1 MSNNIFL
8 PQLKKVKISN
18 FSLYNKDIEYDF
30 IDGINLIIG
39 GNGVG
44 KTTFVNIVKYAL
56 IGLYKNDLVVRN
68 YQGEKR
74 FNRETYRN
82 TNVYFRNRMK
92 GVSTDSEAIVELSFV
107 LNGCTFFVK
116 RSLYDTLLIEAS
128 YLENGVTYVIEG
140 EPIRQDAYSRFE
152 NDKDVDKSKYLQYNY
167 EIIVAQ
173 KANMTDFNDF
183 IFFVNQILMFGED
196 RSTVLWD
203 ESIQERLLSNYLND
217 PILESERKSCA
228 FEAKYQDSI
237 ARHKQEEIKAIRRVL
252 DQVSSSTSNF
262 NGNTDAQKVSSDLEK
277 SENRLESLEKD
288 ASDIHKKAHLIHKKI
303 TDISVTINSKEQE
316 INSLES
322 HLLSEYWPGN
332 NPKYMIY
339 KKQYALNHICPMCNA
354 PIKID
359 SNQNAEDTCFLCH
372 SKISLPNDN
381 RLTVLKNELSELLT
395 KRQSLE
401 LEVLQLE
408 KDLDNTDR
416 NIRRIRLQVFDLKNQ
431 LRNLGGGLD
440 LKSGVD
446 DETKKETSYVAM
458 IKRIQELTLEKD
470 VAQQKCEELRK
481 KCSDIVGMIEQNL
494 IDSTQNISEIF
505 KEFAEAFLR
514 LPCYL
519 TLDKSEVKKIQ
530 IFIPVIDG
538 KIRTDAEELSE
549 SQRFFIDYS
558 FRMSILA
565 HFYNGPSFY
574 ICETPDASLDLSYEE
589 NAANTLLKFLEKS
602 NSLILTSNLN
612 NSTFIMNII
621 HKSEKITVLNLLKY
635 GKVSQV
641 QTNHEALQKLS
652 NEIEELVYGKLQ

>member
-1 MSNNIFL
+1 MVNNIFL
-8 PQLKKVKISN
+8 PQLTKVRIAN
-18 FSLYNKDIEYDF
+18 FSLYNRDIEYDF

-92 GVSTDSEAIVELSFV
+92 GLSTDTKAFVELVFEI
-107 LNGCTFFVK
+107 NGCIFYVN
-116 RSLYDTLLIEAS
+116 RSLFDTMLIEAR
-128 YLENGVTYVIEG
+128 YTECGETHIIQG
-140 EPIRQDAYSRFE
+140 EPIRQDAYSRIE
-152 NDKDVDKSKYLQYNY
+152 NDNDVDKSKYLQYNY
-167 EIIVAQ
+167 EVVVAQ

-196 RSTVLWD
+196 RTTVLWD
-203 ESIQERLLSNYLND
+203 ENIQERLLSNYLND
-217 PILESERKSCA
+217 PELESARKSYA

-252 DQVSSSTSNF
+252 DQVSSNSSNKKKEQ
-262 NGNTDAQKVSSDLEK
+262 DAQKVTSDIEK
-277 SENRLESLEKD
+277 NEKRLEALEKD
-288 ASDIHKKAHLIHKKI
+288 ASVIHRNAHLIHKKI
-303 TDISVTINSKEQE
+303 SDISLVINNKEQE
-316 INSLES
+316 INTLETQF
-322 HLLSEYWPGN
+322 LSEYWPGIN
-332 NPKYMIY
+332 TKYLIY
-339 KKQYALNHICPMCNA
+339 KKQYATNHICPMCNS
-354 PIKID
+354 PIKINNND
-359 SNQNAEDTCFLCH
+359 SAEDTCFLCH
-372 SKISLPNDN
+372 SRIFLPNDN
-381 RLTVLKNELSELLT
+381 RLALLKNELSELLSQ
-395 KRQSLE
+395 RQSLE
-401 LEVLQLE
+401 LEVMQLE
-408 KDLDNTDR
+408 KDLDNVDK
-416 NIRRIRLQVFDLKNQ
+416 NMRRTRLQIFELKDQ
-431 LRNLGGGLD
+431 LRNLGDEFILNNN
-440 LKSGVD
+440 SD
-446 DETKKETSYVAM
+446 DKTKKETSYVAM
-458 IKRIQELTLEKD
+458 VKRIQELTLEKD
-470 VAQQKCEELRK
+470 DAQRKCEELKRK
-481 KCSDIVGMIEQNL
+481 CNSIIGTIEQNL
-494 IDSTQNISEIF
+494 IDSTQNVSEIF

-519 TLDKSEVKKIQ
+519 TLDKSDIKKIK
-530 IFIPVIDG
+530 IFIPVIDS
-538 KIRTDAEELSE
+538 KIRNDAEELSE

-558 FRMSILA
+558 FRMSVLA

-589 NAANTLLKFLEKS
+589 NAANTLLKYLEKA

-621 HKSEKITVLNLLKY
+621 SKSQKINVLNLLKY

-652 NEIEELVYGKLQ
+652 NDIEELVYGKLQ

>member
-8 PQLKKVKISN
+8 PQLKKVRIAN
-18 FSLYNKDIEYDF
+18 FSLYNQNIEYDF

-74 FNRETYRN
+74 FNRETYRS

-92 GVSTDSEAIVELSFV
+92 GLTTDKDAFVELVFE
-107 LNGCTFFVK
+107 LNGCAFYVK
-116 RSLYDTLLIEAS
+116 RSLYDTILVEAK
-128 YLENGVTYVIEG
+128 YTECGETHIIKG
-140 EPIRQDAYSRFE
+140 EPIRQDAYSRFD
-152 NDKDVDKSKYLQYNY
+152 NDNSVDKSKYLQYNY
-167 EIIVAQ
+167 ETIVAQ

-196 RSTVLWD
+196 RATVLWD
-203 ESIQERLLSNYLND
+203 ENVQERLLSNYLND
-217 PILESERKSCA
+217 PVLESERKSCA

-252 DQVSSSTSNF
+252 DQVSSSSSSVKSKS
-262 NGNTDAQKVSSDLEK
+262 DAQKISLDLEK
-277 SENRLESLEKD
+277 CEHQLDSLEKD
-288 ASDIHKKAHLIHKKI
+288 ASDIHKKAHQIHKKI
-303 TDISVTINSKEQE
+303 SDISVTINNKEQE
-316 INSLES
+316 INTLES
-322 HLLSEYWPGN
+322 QMLSEYWPGI
-332 NPKYMIY
+332 NPKYMTY
-339 KKQYALNHICPMCNA
+339 KKQYAINHICPMCNA
-354 PIKID
+354 PIEV
-359 SNQNAEDTCFLCH
+359 SNNDNIEDTCFLCH
-372 SKISLPNDN
+372 SKITLPNDN
-381 RLTVLKNELSELLT
+381 RLGLLNNELSELLT
-395 KRQSLE
+395 QRQSLE
-401 LEVLQLE
+401 FEVLQLE
-408 KDLDNTDR
+408 KDLDKIDM
-416 NIRRIRLQVFDLKNQ
+416 NIRRKRLQIFELKNQ
-431 LRNLGGGLD
+431 LRNLGGGFEF
-440 LKSGVD
+440 SGNID
-446 DETKKETSYVAM
+446 DKTKKETSYVAM
-458 IKRIQELTLEKD
+458 IKRIQELSLEKD
-470 VAQQKCEELRK
+470 SAQQKCEELKRK
-481 KCSDIVGMIEQNL
+481 CTDIVGMIEQNL

-519 TLDKSEVKKIQ
+519 TLDKSDIKKIK

-565 HFYNGPSFY
+565 HFYNAPSFY

-589 NAANTLLKFLEKS
+589 NAANTLLKFLEKA

-621 HKSEKITVLNLLKY
+621 NKSKRINVLNLLKY

-641 QTNHEALQKLS
+641 QTNHEALQQLS
-652 NEIEELVYGKLQ
+652 DDIEELVHGKL